1 MIELERKLRRLGG
14 EVEYPPTPAL
24 SESVVGRLQAEGD
37 PRSPRF
43 AGRPPTLRVAL
54 VATAIFLLLAGGVVA
69 AVPAARHAVLDLVGL
84 RGATV
89 IRVPYISGSVEARA
103 VYAVAGPVSL
113 ESAREELSF
122 DPLLP
127 ADLGEPDGVF
137 TAAEYVPPGGEL
149 ILTYAP
155 RPGLPLSRYT
165 GVGLLIDQIN
175 GNFAPGFFGKMIP
188 PEVRI
193 ERLRIDGDYAIWIE
207 GLHEFQYKDATTHT
221 FRLGRTRLAGNTLL
235 VQRGPVMVRIEGEFG
250 RSKAIAIARSL
261 RPVAEG

>member
-1 MIELERKLRRLGG
+1 MSELERKLQRTGA

-24 SESVVGRLQAEGD
+24 AATVTERLRAEGVTA
-37 PRSPRF
+37 PVRPLR
-43 AGRPPTLRVAL
+43 RPPTLRIAL
-54 VATAIFLLLAGGVVA
+54 VAAAIFLLLAGGVVA

-89 IRVPYISGSVEARA
+89 IRVPYISGNVEAHPGLA
-103 VYAVAGPVSL
+103 VSGPISL
-113 ESAREELSF
+113 ESAQRELSF

-165 GVGLLIDQIN
+165 GVGLLIDEIN

-188 PEVRI
+188 RGVPI
-193 ERLRIDGDYAIWIE
+193 ERLRIDGHYAIWIE
-207 GLHEFQYKDATTHT
+207 GLHEFHYKDAATHI
-221 FRLGRTRLAGNTLL
+221 FRIGTARLAGNTLL
-235 VQRGPVMVRIEGEFG
+235 VQRGPVMVRIEGKFG
-250 RSKAIAIARSL
+250 RAKAIEIARSL
-261 RPVAEG
+261 RHRQ